1 MLYFVCCLVCCF
13 YYLNVSLSRF
23 ITSVGEE
30 GACSYAIDDSHFF
43 CSKVSPLPLAALFL
57 VTITETPILV

>member
-1 MLYFVCCLVCCF
+1 MSYFVCCLVCCF

-30 GACSYAIDDSHFF
+30 GACSSAIDD
-43 CSKVSPLPLAALFL
+43 
-57 VTITETPILV
+57 